1 MAKLKTIITGFLVI
15 VFYIGIGILADGHH
29 TVTFPFTL
37 LFVFIGTIIY
47 SKINKL
53 LNVYNCFFLILP
65 IFLLFLISGF
75 FIDNYSRIIPY
86 LIFIPISSLLAV
98 IYLKIKKIIIIP
110 LSIFL
115 FYLANIY
122 AYNTIFIY
130 ISNINA
136 EKNIIFPKVNFV
148 NYKNVKINFSN
159 DKIIV
164 LDFWS
169 TTCGICFDKFPDFE
183 RTYNKYKNN
192 KNLEFYVVNVPI
204 ERRDKFENTIKI
216 LDSIG
221 YKFPKLYA
229 KSSIEIEKQLHFNTF
244 PHLIIIKN
252 GKIRYDG
259 MFETKSNTFI
269 FSVESE
275 IENLQK
281 E

>member
-1 MAKLKTIITGFLVI
+1 MV
-15 VFYIGIGILADGHH
+15 
-29 TVTFPFTL
+29 
-37 LFVFIGTIIY
+37 
-47 SKINKL
+47 
-53 LNVYNCFFLILP
+53 
-65 IFLLFLISGF
+65 
-75 FIDNYSRIIPY
+75 NYLWY
-86 LIFIPISSLLAV
+86 
-98 IYLKIKKIIIIP
+98 
-110 LSIFL
+110 L
-115 FYLANIY
+115 FY
-122 AYNTIFIY
+122 
-130 ISNINA
+130 
-136 EKNIIFPKVNFV
+136 
-148 NYKNVKINFSN
+148 
-159 DKIIV
+159 
-164 LDFWS
+164 
-169 TTCGICFDKFPDFE
+169 KFPDFE

-204 ERRDKFENTIKI
+204 ERRGKFENTIKI